1 MMKTLAIHLHL
12 YYLEQLP
19 EILNYLRSLE
29 GMDYDLYVSMI
40 SHDEEVER
48 EINRF
53 KPDAQIWII
62 PNQGY
67 DVGPFIDFLHKIDLD
82 EYRYI
87 LKIHTKGKSN
97 NHTWLNGNRLDNKL
111 WKEIL
116 LDSLLKDKE
125 RVQENLN
132 LLEDNPQIG
141 MLSSKY
147 CITDEKRTYQKLL
160 PQINSELT
168 KCGFDEVDKLSF
180 VAGTMFYVRSKL
192 LKPLLKYS
200 FNDFDKT
207 DGNIKDGTF
216 AHVMERLFG
225 GLVLAQGYTIHG
237 IKHDN
242 YKKGFILASI
252 KHFLF
257 QKKQT
262 QHRFLIKICKIPVYS
277 RKGVCND

>member
-1 MMKTLAIHLHL
+1 MKTLAIHLHL

-29 GMDYDLYVSMI
+29 GIDYDLCVSMI
-40 SHDEEVER
+40 SHDEEAEK
-48 EINRF
+48 EIKQF
-53 KPDAQIWII
+53 KPDAQIWLV
-62 PNQGY
+62 NNFGY

-82 EYRYI
+82 KYKYI
-87 LKIHTKGKSN
+87 LKIHTKGNRSN
-97 NHTWLNGNRLDNKL
+97 NHTWLNGRRLDNKL

-132 LLEDNPQIG
+132 LLENNSQMG

-168 KCGFDEVDKLSF
+168 KCGFNAVDKLSF
-180 VAGTMFYVRSKL
+180 VAGTMFYIRSKL

-200 FNDFDKT
+200 ISDFDKT
-207 DGNIKDGTF
+207 DRTIKDGTL

-225 GLVLAQGYTIHG
+225 ALVLAQGYTIHG

-252 KHFLF
+252 KRFLF
-257 QKKQT
+257 QKKKT
-262 QHRFLIKICKIPVYS
+262 QRGMLIKICKIPVYS
-277 RKGVCND
+277 RKKRK